1 MSHGAISLD
10 IKSTVR
16 LVQAFSPN
24 RAIMLRGAH
33 GIGKSQVVYQIATTV
48 KNDFYKD
55 RGNCE
60 RVTAALGKDSGFVRA
75 MAGFWNKNGSKE
87 EYKDYP
93 RNLWHYDMGT
103 PVVERRLSQ
112 LTEGDMTGLP
122 FEGNRGGTVFRACEW
137 LLATTEF
144 PCFLFLDEL
153 NRAIKGVE
161 QATFQLA
168 DSKAF
173 DGNTLHPDTR
183 VIVAVNIGD
192 EYDVQGMDL
201 AALSRYATIDLEP
214 TVEDWLAWA
223 KENCHP
229 ALGEF
234 IRGNPRFLEVR
245 GAQEPNKKTPD
256 RRAWGN
262 LDAELRRLELYDSE
276 NCKDP
281 MFVHMVASMVG
292 FEAASALWK
301 FVKEREADI
310 TAQDVLKSWEK
321 VQKRLPKDDE
331 VERHGKF
338 LDMLGK
344 LDNLLKT
351 HLLTKEEAKNFAAFM
366 EAAPPEIMMSA
377 WKSLNQQAANL
388 VKCHP
393 YCGNLLVKRVAGG
406 SVNTETTK

>member
-1 MSHGAISLD
+1 MGTGAISLD
-10 IKSTVR
+10 IKSTIR

-24 RAIMLRGAH
+24 RAVMLRGAH
-33 GIGKSQVVYQIATTV
+33 GIGKSQVVYQIATTI
-48 KNDFYKD
+48 KNDFY
-55 RGNCE
+55 RSRENCE
-60 RVTAALGKDSGFVRA
+60 RVSAALGKDSGFVRA
-75 MAGFWNKNGSKE
+75 IASFWKRNADNK
-87 EYKDYP
+87 EYADYP

-262 LDAELRRLELYDSE
+262 LDAELRRLDLYDPE
-276 NCKDP
+276 NCKDAL
-281 MFVHMVASMVG
+281 FVHMTASMVG

-310 TAQDVLKSWEK
+310 SAQDVLKSWAK
-321 VQKRLPKDDE
+321 VEKRLPKDE
-331 VERHGKF
+331 AERHSKF

-351 HLLTKEEAKNFAAFM
+351 HQLTKDEAREYSAFIA
-366 EAAPPEIMMSA
+366 AAPPEIMMGA
-377 WKSLNQQAANL
+377 WKALNQIPANL
-388 VKCHP
+388 VRCHQF
-393 YCGNLLVKRVAGG
+393 CQATIVKRVAGG
-406 SVNTETTK
+406 SVNTESK